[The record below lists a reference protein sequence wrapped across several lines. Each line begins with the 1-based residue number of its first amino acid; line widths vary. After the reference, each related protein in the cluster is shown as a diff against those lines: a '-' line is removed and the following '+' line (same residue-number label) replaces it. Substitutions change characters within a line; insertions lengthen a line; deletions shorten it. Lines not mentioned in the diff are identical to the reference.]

1 MDIKNKENLL
11 EYFKDKKITQI
22 VHSDLDGIGSLLIGK
37 YYIELIVSK
46 FDYLIT
52 DHGFTLNDFDTDVD
66 IIIYTDISPTK
77 ELYDEI
83 KNKGIV
89 QLIFDHHM
97 TSYNNFFN
105 LIDNFY
111 WDINSCGTKI
121 FFDELNKNKRTSR
134 CISQFVELVNVFDT
148 WQQQSLLWYDA
159 KSLSNCMF
167 EYKNYSSKDE
177 NNSHNI
183 FINNQLYK
191 FKNFKSFS
199 FTTEEKHSI
208 VNAEKKETKA
218 LLEAKKSL
226 QKRVDN
232 EGNTY
237 IYFECM
243 SKISLTASIIM
254 KEYLDQDIK
263 YYVCRSLYAF
273 KKGMYS
279 FSIRSPETSRINCA
293 TIAEKYKC
301 GGHTKA
307 AGIDFTNNKEFYFDV
322 INGVKHL
329 V

>member
-1 MDIKNKENLL
+1 VDISNRSNLL
-11 EYFKDKKITQI
+11 EYFKNKKLLQIT
-22 VHSDLDGIGSLLIGK
+22 HTDLDGIGSLLIGK
-37 YYIELIVSK
+37 YYIEPVVSK
-46 FDYLIT
+46 FSYLIT
-52 DHGFTLNDFDTDVD
+52 DHNFTSKDIDNNVDV
-66 IIIYTDISPTK
+66 IIYTDISPSK
-77 ELYDEI
+77 DVYEEI

-89 QLIFDHHM
+89 QMLFDHHM
-97 TSYNNFFN
+97 TSHDNFFN

-111 WDINSCGTKI
+111 WDINRCGTKI
-121 FFDELNKNKRTSR
+121 LFDELNADKRTGR
-134 CISQFVELVNVFDT
+134 CISQFVELVNIFDS
-148 WQQQSLLWYDA
+148 WQQNSMLWHEA

-167 EYKNYSSKDE
+167 EYKNYSTKDE
-177 NNSHNI
+177 NKSNDI

-191 FKNFKSFS
+191 FNNFKSFS

-208 VNAEKKETKA
+208 LNAEKKEAKA

-226 QKRVDN
+226 QKRIDS

-273 KKGMYS
+273 RKGNLS
-279 FSIRSPETSRINCA
+279 FSIRSPENSRINCA

-301 GGHTKA
+301 GGHIKA
-307 AGIDFTNNKEFYFDV
+307 AGVDFTNNKEFYFDIV
-322 INGVKHL
+322 NGVKHL
-329 V
+329 I